1 MKIQERLVHIQGEKA
16 INRNNQKLTGE
27 LTGDDATQRT
37 VAIFHVLMKVQ
48 ERLSILCR
56 DMEDTKKTEITLR

>member
-1 MKIQERLVHIQGEKA
+1 M
-16 INRNNQKLTGE
+16 TGE

-37 VAIFHVLMKVQ
+37 VAISHVLMKVQ

-56 DMEDTKKTEITLR
+56 DVEDTEKTEITLR